1 MEAKEI
7 EAKELLKNPRF
18 VAIWVAI
25 WVGML
30 LAMENIIVKINLLMQ
45 LGD

>member
-1 MEAKEI
+1 M

-18 VAIWVAI
+18 VAIWIAI

-30 LAMENIIVKINLLMQ
+30 LSIENIIVKINLLMQ
-45 LGD
+45 LGE

>member
-1 MEAKEI
+1 MDE
-7 EAKELLKNPRF
+7 KELLKNPRF
-18 VAIWVAI
+18 VAIWIAI

-30 LAMENIIVKINLLMQ
+30 LAIENIITKINLLMQ

>member
-1 MEAKEI
+1 M
-7 EAKELLKNPRF
+7 EAKELLRNPRF

-25 WVGML
+25 WVGFL
-30 LAMENIIVKINLLMQ
+30 LAIENIIVKINLLMQ